1 MKNIVTAA
9 LILAAV
15 SGTVS
20 ADVVLDGVKD
30 GDTYLNSETV
40 SWYQGHQTHNSI
52 YGDFNNQLG
61 STTISYG
68 ESGGHFYLFV
78 EAPLYA
84 KNMIWEDRNWG
95 GVINNTDENAGLT
108 EEDVHQY
115 RVHHETHHNP
125 YTMNLDFG
133 GATGSEKF
141 IFVDGN
147 GDEAFKADIDGNV
160 DNSFGLI
167 AAMDSADY
175 LIDNGFATESLSLNR
190 NRTMSYEFKFT
201 LNATENEAILEL
213 IRNGIE
219 LHLSPERG
227 LPVPT
232 PGSLA
237 LLGLGGMGMIR
248 RRR

>member
-1 MKNIVTAA
+1 MKNTFTAA
-9 LILAAV
+9 LILAV
-15 SGTVS
+15 ISGTAS

-30 GDTYLNSETV
+30 GDTYLNSESV
-40 SWYQGHQTHNSI
+40 SWYQGHQTQNSI
-52 YGDFNNQLG
+52 YGDFDDQLG

-68 ESGGHFYLFV
+68 ESGGFFYLFV

-84 KNMIWEDRNWG
+84 KNMIWQDADIGTVPG
-95 GVINNTDENAGLT
+95 GLVEA
-108 EEDVHQY
+108 DVASY
-115 RVHHETHHNP
+115 RTHHETHHSP
-125 YTMNLDFG
+125 GTMNLDFN

-160 DNSFGLI
+160 DNAFGLI
-167 AAMDSADY
+167 AAMDSVDY
-175 LIDNGFATESLSLNR
+175 LFDNSLATHDLSINR
-190 NRTMSYEFKFT
+190 NQTMSYEFKF
-201 LNATENEAILEL
+201 AIDQIQNEAILDL
-213 IRNGIE
+213 VRNGIE

-237 LLGLGGMGMIR
+237 LLGLGGLGMIHR
-248 RRR
+248 RR